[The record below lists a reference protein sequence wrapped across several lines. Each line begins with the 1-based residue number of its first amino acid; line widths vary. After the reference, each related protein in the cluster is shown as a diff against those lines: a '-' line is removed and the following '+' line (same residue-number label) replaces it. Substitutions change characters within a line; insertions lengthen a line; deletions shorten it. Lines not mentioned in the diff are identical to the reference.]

1 MSNYTLFPNNDK
13 QQVAGGAITA
23 TSTVIDGGSS
33 IALGTAVPTDSVLT
47 DQLQLGGRSAVHGA
61 QVVQRRDLFGA
72 FHTAAVTITA
82 VADDGNGFCDF
93 ELTSHGLSVGDVV
106 NVTGSTSGNVDG
118 VQKITSLH
126 DANSFVTDQPYVAS
140 ATAGNYNLVDGRFAS
155 MTAATWIIKGYTM
168 TPATVAGTFYTY
180 GINPVNK
187 RSIHKLEAI
196 RTERVATAIRA
207 GYWNIYT
214 GSWTT
219 APTVANDIG
228 DAGTDEAATPTR
240 AIPGELVYRVAG
252 QPDGTNGITQ
262 ADYPA
267 KTNG

>member
-1 MSNYTLFPNNDK
+1 MSNYTLFPDDDK
-13 QQVAGGAITA
+13 KQTSGSAITA
-23 TSTVIDGGSS
+23 TSTVVDGGSS
-33 IALGTAVPTDSVLT
+33 IALGTAVPSDTVLT
-47 DQLQLGGRSAVHGA
+47 AQLQLGGRSASYGA
-61 QVVQRRDLFGA
+61 QVVQRRDVFGA
-72 FHTAAVTITA
+72 FQAAAVTLTS

-93 ELTSHGLSVGDVV
+93 ELVGHTLSVGDVI

-118 VQKITSLH
+118 VQKVTSVP
-126 DANSFVTDQPYVAS
+126 DGNSIVTDQPFVAS
-140 ATAGNYNLVDGRFAS
+140 GTAGDYQLVDGRFAS

-168 TPATVAGTFYTY
+168 TRAEISGTFYAY
-180 GINPVNK
+180 CINPVNK
-187 RSIHKLEAI
+187 RSIHKVEAI

-207 GYWNIYT
+207 GYWDIYS

-219 APTVANDIG
+219 EPTVANDIS